1 VSLIKKFFLLS
12 LKGKLILKIEII
24 LLITDELF
32 TNLIVKSK
40 CLFILNNIE
49 GKKIRFFEKIIR
61 NNDEI
66 IRLTK
71 KWYKIFFSLLYEFL
85 GFKIS

>member
-1 VSLIKKFFLLS
+1 MSLIKKFFLLS

-71 KWYKIFFSLLYEFL
+71 NDIIFSLVYYMNF
-85 GFKIS
+85 

>member
-1 VSLIKKFFLLS
+1 MSLIKKFFLLS

-40 CLFILNNIE
+40 YVFILNNIE
-49 GKKIRFFEKIIR
+49 GKKNSIFWK
-61 NNDEI
+61 NNSKQRGDYSI
-66 IRLTK
+66 NK
-71 KWYKIFFSLLYEFL
+71 KMI
-85 GFKIS
+85 

>member
-1 VSLIKKFFLLS
+1 MSLIKKFFLLS

>member
-1 VSLIKKFFLLS
+1 MSLIKKFFLLS

-49 GKKIRFFEKIIR
+49 GKKIR

>member
-1 VSLIKKFFLLS
+1 MSLIKKFFLLS

-61 NNDEI
+61 DNDEI